1 VSLENEVQGW
11 ESIHTVNADG
21 TSTQKAVTAIMG
33 LENSASAW
41 TPDGKFLVYMD
52 DRHWTGGPPGGQVYA
67 QSVGEGTNTKLTDIR
82 DVIFLS
88 IAEARG
94 CGRYFQYP

>member
-11 ESIHTVNADG
+11 ESIYTVNADG
-21 TSTQKAVTAIMG
+21 TGLQKAVTAIMG
-33 LENSASAW
+33 TENSASAW

-52 DRHWTGGPPGGQVYA
+52 DRRWTGGPPGGQVYA

-82 DVIFLS
+82 NAIFLS